1 MKHWDTYNIE
11 DSITEVDASTNLAYY
26 MRNAYYEKI
35 EEILN
40 SCFDAGDF
48 VLDIGCG
55 IGKWVT
61 YLLGKGIHCIG
72 IDSSEVAIEKAK
84 AHLQKISRANAVK
97 IADATR
103 LEFERKSFDGII
115 SFGLLEH
122 FPNHEKVLGD
132 WISLLKNGG
141 RIVLSVPNAIRID
154 WLIWNALWVHMI
166 KRRRAVKLVPRLR
179 GFVTTF
185 HGYEERWT
193 LRYFTKLC
201 QHSGLKS
208 IETKTLFTL
217 PAPLFYHLSN
227 RLPSKIFRLITSEN
241 DSKRWGLYIVVV
253 ARK

>member
-1 MKHWDTYNIE
+1 MKHWDTYNIQ
-11 DSITEVDASTNLAYY
+11 DSIAEVDASTNLALY
-26 MRNAYYEKI
+26 MRNAYSEKI
-35 EEILN
+35 EAILN

-61 YLLGKGIHCIG
+61 YLLGKDINCIG
-72 IDSSEVAIEKAK
+72 IDSSEIAIEKAK
-84 AHLQKISRANAVK
+84 THLEKISRADAVK
-97 IADATR
+97 MGDAAR
-103 LEFERKSFDGII
+103 LEFKGKSFDGII

-122 FPNHEKVLGD
+122 FPDHEKILND
-132 WISLLKNGG
+132 WVSLLKDGG
-141 RIVLSVPNAIRID
+141 RIVLSVPNALRLD

-166 KRRRAVKLVPRLR
+166 RRRRAVTLAPRLR

-193 LRYFTKLC
+193 PRYFTKLC
-201 QHSGLKS
+201 RRSGLRS

-227 RLPSKIFRLITSEN
+227 RLPSKVFRLLTSEN
-241 DSKRWGLYIVVV
+241 ESKRWGLYIVVV